1 MAQVYQN
8 PEGTCYP
15 LGTLP
20 EKGVYF
26 DNVMHRMGGGGG
38 GGKFQ
43 PQKNQTLNRDSV
55 VRLCFLGFEGSSE
68 GSLNWGLSTG
78 VL

>member
-26 DNVMHRMGGGGG
+26 DNVMHRMGGGA
-38 GGKFQ
+38 
-43 PQKNQTLNRDSV
+43 
-55 VRLCFLGFEGSSE
+55 SSNPKKTK
-68 GSLNWGLSTG
+68 L
-78 VL
+78 